1 MNAVQK
7 LEVLKDVYS
16 DENELDQILG
26 KLLDVALSR
35 HRQRLAR
42 YQREMRH
49 FEERYEMES
58 ATFYRRFEDGELG
71 DAMDFFEWAGLYE
84 LFRYRL
90 VLDDDS
96 LLETFERF
104 QLVAGEVQVT
114 KFSFHWQSAEGQL
127 YKRWKRDS
135 MGHYLVTGCAGFLDI
150 TNRNSPLVSV
160 G

>member
-1 MNAVQK
+1 VKEAAKYLAHVK
-7 LEVLKDVYS
+7 SLVILHPRVAHWAILREEVEGD
-16 DENELDQILG
+16 LG
-26 KLLDVALSR
+26 
-35 HRQRLAR
+35 
-42 YQREMRH
+42 
-49 FEERYEMES
+49 
-58 ATFYRRFEDGELG
+58 
-71 DAMDFFEWAGLYE
+71 